1 MHHTYCITRNFHAHY
16 CRLGEWLGGRNAEAQ
31 FRRSLSDDL
40 RGVAASLVEQLVYE
54 GALIVGRDELLMN
67 LRNTTVH
74 FVSVY
79 NNYEQVAINNEQ
91 YSL

>member
-1 MHHTYCITRNFHAHY
+1 MHITADW
-16 CRLGEWLGGRNAEAQ
+16 GEWLGGSNAEAQ
-31 FRRSLSDDL
+31 FRRSLTDDL

-74 FVSVY
+74 SVSAY
-79 NNYEQVAINNEQ
+79 NNNGTCLYHIW
-91 YSL
+91 